1 MAQEN
6 TSDAASESPKADSA
20 GASAAKPEVSASA
33 PEGMLDKAALAEGL
47 DHLEEEAADS
57 TEVAKQLEEL
67 TGVVLSS
74 AEVST
79 RSASVAANISQDMRT
94 VMDQV
99 TESHK
104 RSVQHSRII
113 LGGLLAFL
121 LIGLGTFFAIA
132 TRMHQNI
139 RQLDSMA
146 LAVGKRVVDLDA
158 TVNAFVETSRTFND
172 LNEKLEKQAELQ
184 GKLEQ
189 RFDDIQKTV
198 ASVPS
203 LVADQSGKT
212 LDTKLQG
219 LQKQIQALEAK
230 VQDLSK
236 RPQPNPNPGPSQQA
250 VIAEIQKLKKDL
262 DTASANAKAAAVAAA
277 QAQAQAQAKA
287 KPEPKPEPKPEA
299 KPEPKPAEVKPPPPP
314 PVPAMPP
321 APSQRDKMLVYPR
334 PNTNNGNQ

>member
-1 MAQEN
+1 MAHDNASE
-6 TSDAASESPKADSA
+6 AASDSPTADPAVA
-20 GASAAKPEVSASA
+20 GAAQPEASASA
-33 PEGMLDKAALAEGL
+33 SQELLDKAAVAEGL
-47 DHLEEEAADS
+47 HQLEEEAADS
-57 TEVAKQLEEL
+57 AEVAKQLEEL

-94 VMDQV
+94 VMDQI

-139 RQLDSMA
+139 RQLDAMA

-189 RFDDIQKTV
+189 RFDDIHKTV
-198 ASVPS
+198 AAVPN

-219 LQKQIQALEAK
+219 LQKQMQALETK
-230 VQDLSK
+230 VQALSN
-236 RPQPNPNPGPSQQA
+236 RPQPNPGPSQQA
-250 VIAEIQKLKKDL
+250 VISEIQKLKKDL
-262 DTASANAKAAAVAAA
+262 DTANANAKAAAVAAA
-277 QAQAQAQAKA
+277 QAQAKA
-287 KPEPKPEPKPEA
+287 KPEPKPEPRPEP

-314 PVPAMPP
+314 PTPSLPP
-321 APSQRDKMLVYPR
+321 APSPRDKMLVYPR

>member
-6 TSDAASESPKADSA
+6 TSDAVSESPSADSA
-20 GASAAKPEVSASA
+20 GAGAAKPAVSASA
-33 PEGMLDKAALAEGL
+33 PEGLLDKAALAEGL
-47 DHLEEEAADS
+47 DRLEEDAADS

-94 VMDQV
+94 VMDQI

-139 RQLDSMA
+139 RQLDSMS

-189 RFDDIQKTV
+189 RFEEIQKTM
-198 ASVPS
+198 AAVPN

-219 LQKQIQALEAK
+219 LQKQIQALETK

-236 RPQPNPNPGPSQQA
+236 RPQPNSGPSQQA
-250 VIAEIQKLKKDL
+250 VISEIQKLKKDL
-262 DTASANAKAAAVAAA
+262 DTANANAKSAAVAAA
-277 QAQAQAQAKA
+277 QAQAQAKAKPEL
-287 KPEPKPEPKPEA
+287 KPEPKPEPKPEI
-299 KPEPKPAEVKPPPPP
+299 KPAEVKPPPPP
-314 PVPAMPP
+314 PVPSIPP
-321 APSQRDKMLVYPR
+321 APSPRDKMLVYPR
-334 PNTNNGNQ
+334 PNTNNGTQ

>member
-6 TSDAASESPKADSA
+6 TSDAASESPTADSA
-20 GASAAKPEVSASA
+20 EASAAKPEVSASA
-33 PEGMLDKAALAEGL
+33 PEAQLDKAALAQGL
-47 DHLEEEAADS
+47 DDLEAEAADS

-94 VMDQV
+94 VMDQI

-104 RSVQHSRII
+104 RSVHHSRII

-139 RQLDSMA
+139 RQLDSMS

-158 TVNAFVETSRTFND
+158 TVNAFVDTSRTFND

-189 RFDDIQKTV
+189 RFEEIQKTM
-198 ASVPS
+198 AAVPN

-219 LQKQIQALEAK
+219 LQKQIQALETK

-236 RPQPNPNPGPSQQA
+236 RPQPNPGPSQQA
-250 VIAEIQKLKKDL
+250 VISEIQKLKKDL
-262 DTASANAKAAAVAAA
+262 DAANANAKAAAVAAA
-277 QAQAQAQAKA
+277 QDRKS
-287 KPEPKPEPKPEA
+287 
-299 KPEPKPAEVKPPPPP
+299 V
-314 PVPAMPP
+314 V
-321 APSQRDKMLVYPR
+321 
-334 PNTNNGNQ
+334 